1 MIWFL
6 HDVEVKNLLII
17 IFLIIGNKMT
27 LVWQVTGNR
36 AEGKKRRSL
45 DCQHASS
52 LIIAIAIAIDISP
65 IAIAIAIDIA
75 IFIAVTFSS

>member
-1 MIWFL
+1 
-6 HDVEVKNLLII
+6 
-17 IFLIIGNKMT
+17 MT

-52 LIIAIAIAIDISP
+52 LIIAIAIAIAIDIFP
-65 IAIAIAIDIA
+65 IAIAIDIIPIA
-75 IFIAVTFSS
+75 IDIAIVIAVTFSS

>member
-1 MIWFL
+1 
-6 HDVEVKNLLII
+6 
-17 IFLIIGNKMT
+17 MT

-65 IAIAIAIDIA
+65 IAIAVAIDVIPIAIDIA
-75 IFIAVTFSS
+75 IVIAATFSS

>member
-1 MIWFL
+1 
-6 HDVEVKNLLII
+6 
-17 IFLIIGNKMT
+17 MT

-52 LIIAIAIAIDISP
+52 LIIAIAIDIFP
-65 IAIAIAIDIA
+65 IAIAIEIIPIAIDIA
-75 IFIAVTFSS
+75 IVIAVTFSS